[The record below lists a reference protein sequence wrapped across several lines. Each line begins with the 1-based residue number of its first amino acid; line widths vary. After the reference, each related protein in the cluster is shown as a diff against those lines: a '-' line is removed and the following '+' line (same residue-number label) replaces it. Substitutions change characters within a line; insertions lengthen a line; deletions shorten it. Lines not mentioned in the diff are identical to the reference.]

1 MKQGKGKAMDMMV
14 RAESSFRAVP
24 LIIAAAREGEMSI
37 RMLAILACAAEQ
49 PGLSVKHVAARLGTM
64 NSCVSRSLDALVAA
78 ELVERHGNP
87 ADRRQIRVIP
97 TEAGHALLRRIGAA
111 SAI

>member
-1 MKQGKGKAMDMMV
+1 MDMTMRDMAAGSDTGV
-14 RAESSFRAVP
+14 RAVP
-24 LIIAAAREGEMSI
+24 MLIAAAREAEMSM

-49 PGLSVKHVAARLGTM
+49 PGLSVKHVAARLGVPKP
-64 NSCVSRSLDALVAA
+64 CVSRSLDALVAA

-97 TEAGHALLRRIGAA
+97 TPAGQALLRRIGAA
-111 SAI
+111 GAS